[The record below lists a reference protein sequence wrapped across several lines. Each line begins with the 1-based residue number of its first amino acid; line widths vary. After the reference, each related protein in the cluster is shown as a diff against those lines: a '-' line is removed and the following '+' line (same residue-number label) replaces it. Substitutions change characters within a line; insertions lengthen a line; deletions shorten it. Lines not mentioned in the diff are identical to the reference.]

1 MPSTASK
8 LTFLVSTLFTGC
20 IICYVHYKQVYDR
33 AQLHRGIELEEER
46 REEKK
51 RLNLERLQQQ
61 SSIEKA
67 YREVAEK

>member
-8 LTFLVSTLFTGC
+8 LTFLTSTLFTGG

-33 AQLHRGIELEEER
+33 QQLHRGIEIEEER
-46 REEKK
+46 QEQK

-61 SSIEKA
+61 STIEKA
-67 YREVAEK
+67 YRDVAEK